1 MPRRRV
7 PHTTSLKERI
17 AERAKAIATKAGTL
31 PLGSKER
38 DRMER
43 RARQASTGSDI
54 NELLMSRGIR
64 PFEQFHLATNSHD
77 HREEEFV
84 TQSNMP
90 SRNLAT
96 SEDEPIQQRRSSR
109 PKAAE
114 IDLMRKNASEIYE
127 IVFSADF
134 AENPERNK

>member
-7 PHTTSLKERI
+7 THTTSLKERI
-17 AERAKAIATKAGTL
+17 AARAQAIATKAGTL
-31 PLGSKER
+31 PPGSKER

-43 RARQASTGSDI
+43 RARQASTGSAI
-54 NELLMSRGIR
+54 NELLMSRGIS
-64 PFEQFHLATNSHD
+64 PFEQFHLANNSHD
-77 HREEEFV
+77 HREEELV

-96 SEDEPIQQRRSSR
+96 GEGEPIRQRRPSR
-109 PKAAE
+109 HKAAE

-134 AENPERNK
+134 GEKPEKNK

>member
-7 PHTTSLKERI
+7 THTISLKERI

-64 PFEQFHLATNSHD
+64 PLEQFHLATNSHD

-84 TQSNMP
+84 TESNMP

-96 SEDEPIQQRRSSR
+96 GEGEPIQQRRPSR
-109 PKAAE
+109 HKAAE
-114 IDLMRKNASEIYE
+114 IDVMRKNASEIYE

-134 AENPERNK
+134 GENPERNK

>member
-1 MPRRRV
+1 
-7 PHTTSLKERI
+7 
-17 AERAKAIATKAGTL
+17 
-31 PLGSKER
+31 
-38 DRMER
+38 
-43 RARQASTGSDI
+43 
-54 NELLMSRGIR
+54 MS
-64 PFEQFHLATNSHD
+64 
-77 HREEEFV
+77 
-84 TQSNMP
+84 QSNMP

-96 SEDEPIQQRRSSR
+96 SEGEPIQQRRSSR

>member
-7 PHTTSLKERI
+7 THTTSLKERI

-64 PFEQFHLATNSHD
+64 PFEQFHSHD

-84 TQSNMP
+84 AQSNMP

-96 SEDEPIQQRRSSR
+96 GEGEPIQRRRPSR
-109 PKAAE
+109 HGEAE

>member
-1 MPRRRV
+1 
-7 PHTTSLKERI
+7 
-17 AERAKAIATKAGTL
+17 
-31 PLGSKER
+31 
-38 DRMER
+38 MER

-64 PFEQFHLATNSHD
+64 PSEQFHLSTNSHD

>member
-7 PHTTSLKERI
+7 THTNSLKERI

-31 PLGSKER
+31 PLASKER

-64 PFEQFHLATNSHD
+64 PLEQFHLATNSHD

>member
-7 PHTTSLKERI
+7 THTTSLKERI

-64 PFEQFHLATNSHD
+64 PLEQFHLATNSHD
-77 HREEEFV
+77 QEELV

-96 SEDEPIQQRRSSR
+96 SEDEKIQQRRSSR

-134 AENPERNK
+134 AETPERNK

>member
-7 PHTTSLKERI
+7 THTTSLKERI

-31 PLGSKER
+31 LGSKER

-64 PFEQFHLATNSHD
+64 PLEQFHPATNSHD

-96 SEDEPIQQRRSSR
+96 SEDEKIQQRRSSR

-134 AENPERNK
+134 AETRERNK